1 MAASD
6 QDSVG
11 QDLIGV
17 VGLGIMGGAAAR
29 LLVQAGRAVVGFD
42 LDPARC
48 DEAAGHGV
56 ALAADLADL
65 ARQAPVILTSL
76 PSAAAV
82 RATAKGIAD
91 AGVEA
96 RVVVEMS
103 TLSLADKQAFAETLA
118 AAGHRPVDAPLS
130 GTGAQMQ
137 TGDVVVYASGAP
149 DAVAATL
156 PVVSGFA
163 RQAHD
168 LGAFGN
174 GTRMKL
180 VANLL
185 VAIHNVAAAEAMVL
199 GVKAGLDPDQI
210 VRLIG
215 AGAGT
220 SRMFEMR
227 APLMAAG
234 RYEPPTMRIATWK
247 KDMDVIGAF
256 AAELGV
262 AAPLFGVCGELYEE
276 ALAAGLGP
284 LDTAAVV
291 RLIEERSGLARATEG
306 AAG

>member
-1 MAASD
+1 MAVSQ
-6 QDSVG
+6 QDVV
-11 QDLIGV
+11 GV

-29 LLVQAGRAVVGFD
+29 LLVTAGRSVVGFD
-42 LDPARC
+42 LAPDKR

-56 ALAADLADL
+56 AIAADLADL
-65 ARQAPVILTSL
+65 ARRAPIILTSL

-82 RATAKGIAD
+82 RTTAEGIVD
-91 AGVEA
+91 AGVEN
-96 RVVVEMS
+96 RIVVEMS
-103 TLSLADKQAFAETLA
+103 TLSLADKQAFADVLT
-118 AAGHRPVDAPLS
+118 AAGHRAVDAPLS

-149 DAVAATL
+149 DAVATVL

-168 LGAFGN
+168 LGAYGN

-199 GVKAGLDPDQI
+199 GVKAGLDADQI

-234 RYEPPTMRIATWK
+234 RYEPPTMRISTWK

-262 AAPLFGVCGELYEE
+262 AAPLFRVCGELYEE

-284 LDTAAVV
+284 LDTAAVC
-291 RLIEERSGLARATEG
+291 RLIEARSGLARSPDC